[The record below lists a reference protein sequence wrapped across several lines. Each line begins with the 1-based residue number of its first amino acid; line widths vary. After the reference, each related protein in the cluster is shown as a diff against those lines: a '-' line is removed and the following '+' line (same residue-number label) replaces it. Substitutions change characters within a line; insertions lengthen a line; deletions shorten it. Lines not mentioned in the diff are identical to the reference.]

1 MLSKAASA
9 VKRCFFGSDED
20 EDDDVDV
27 DEPSGAKEEFDDGSN
42 FRLPP
47 GEETAA
53 AMGNEVDVVEE
64 DEDDD
69 PAAVLA

>member
-9 VKRCFFGSDED
+9 VKRCFFGADED
-20 EDDDVDV
+20 EEDV
-27 DEPSGAKEEFDDGSN
+27 DEPSGAEEEFDDRSN

-53 AMGNEVDVVEE
+53 AIGNEVEVVEE
-64 DEDDD
+64 DEDD

>member
-9 VKRCFFGSDED
+9 MKRCFFGADED
-20 EDDDVDV
+20 EDEEDV
-27 DEPSGAKEEFDDGSN
+27 DEPSGAEEEFDDRSN
-42 FRLPP
+42 FRFPP

-53 AMGNEVDVVEE
+53 AIGNEVDVVE
-64 DEDDD
+64 DD